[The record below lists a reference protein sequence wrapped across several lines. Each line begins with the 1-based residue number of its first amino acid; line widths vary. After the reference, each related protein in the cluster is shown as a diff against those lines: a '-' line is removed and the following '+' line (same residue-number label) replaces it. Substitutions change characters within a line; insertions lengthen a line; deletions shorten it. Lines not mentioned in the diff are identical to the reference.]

1 MGFVNFFR
9 ALNYNVLVP
18 LIAGIGISIIS
29 AYYSILGLVA
39 IFPATPIA
47 IMTMGGALEIGK
59 VVTASYL
66 YRNWRKLPILVRGY
80 FIIAVVVLM
89 MITSM
94 GTFGFLSKAHIQNT
108 AELGSVTAQIERI
121 DTSIERENV
130 RLTRAQTALDQ
141 LDAAIN
147 SMIGQE
153 YASRGLTAR
162 RSQAAE
168 RAALQTEITTAEA
181 AIDQLEDTKIPLV
194 RQVRQ
199 AQTEVG
205 PIRYV
210 AELFYGSS
218 ETTMLEMAVRWM
230 IILLVIVFDP
240 LAVLLI
246 MMATGL
252 EQTKT
257 VVEVAP
263 TKKKKRRKPVKK
275 MDPTKITATLDG
287 KVFNDMDVHMGTPP
301 SAADAVLGKIRD
313 NS

>member
-1 MGFVNFFR
+1 MGIINFFR
-9 ALNYNVLVP
+9 ALNYNVIVP
-18 LIAGIGISIIS
+18 LFAGVGISIIS

-47 IMTMGGALEIGK
+47 IMTMGSALELGK

-66 YRNWRKLPILVRGY
+66 YRNWKKLPILVRGY
-80 FIIAVVVLM
+80 FIAAVIVLM
-89 MITSM
+89 AITSM

-108 AELGSVTAQIERI
+108 SEIGSVQAQIERI
-121 DTSIERENV
+121 DTSIQRETV
-130 RLTRAQTALDQ
+130 RLNRAQTSLDQ

-153 YASRGLTAR
+153 YASRGLTVR
-162 RSQAAE
+162 RSQAVE
-168 RAALQTEITTAEA
+168 REALQTEITQAET
-181 AIDQLEDTKIPLV
+181 AIDQFRDDKIPLV
-194 RQVRQ
+194 RRVQE

-218 ETTMLEMAVRWM
+218 ESSQLEMAVRWM

-246 MMATGL
+246 MMSTGL
-252 EQTKT
+252 ERPKEPE
-257 VVEVAP
+257 VVKP
-263 TKKKKRRKPVKK
+263 KKKKTRRKIVKK
-275 MDPTKITATLDG
+275 VDPTKIVRTTNGTDS
-287 KVFNDMDVHMGTPP
+287 FDMNVSLNPETP
-301 SAADAVLGKIRD
+301 AASILNKIRD